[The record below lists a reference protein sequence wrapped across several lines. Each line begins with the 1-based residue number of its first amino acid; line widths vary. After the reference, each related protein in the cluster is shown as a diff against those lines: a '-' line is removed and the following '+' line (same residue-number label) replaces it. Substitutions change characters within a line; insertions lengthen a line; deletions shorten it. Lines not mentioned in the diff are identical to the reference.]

1 MVNEEK
7 IGVYQETGEK
17 EWWQSRTLPSNV
29 TVVSKLVDLKSP
41 DFKGALIISDKLIDD
56 PVVLE
61 KSVIYRPKS
70 LVVGVGVHRDT
81 SIEVVEYGVKN
92 TMKNE
97 GLSFNS
103 IRNIASINREAN
115 VKGLLDFSSR
125 YRIPIEIYDRN
136 KLATVPVPNP
146 SKTVQMFEGTPS
158 VSEASSILS
167 AKGDLI
173 VPKQKFPPDLT
184 VAVARVKF

>member
-1 MVNEEK
+1 LAE
-7 IGVYQETGEK
+7 
-17 EWWQSRTLPSNV
+17 
-29 TVVSKLVDLKSP
+29 LKSS
-41 DFKGALIISDKLIDD
+41 DFKAALIISDKIIEDQVL
-56 PVVLE
+56 LE

-70 LVVGVGVHRDT
+70 LVVGVGLHRDT
-81 SIEVVEYGVKN
+81 STEVIKQGVEN
-92 TMKNE
+92 TMKNQ

-115 VKGLLDFSSR
+115 VKGLQDFSSR
-125 YRIPIEIYDRN
+125 YRIPVEVYDRN
-136 KLATVPVPNP
+136 QLSTVPVPNP
-146 SKTVQMFEGTPS
+146 SETVQMFEGTPS

-184 VAVARVKF
+184 VAVARVRF